1 MDTFVKHSDTAET
14 WDVYLRGDR
23 LLIPVTETATRTQA
37 LAIAAQ
43 IDGIGSVVSPVSLVQ
58 CRQCT
63 FPEVGDE
70 NRRTHAGR

>member
-1 MDTFVKHSDTAET
+1 MDTFVRHSETSET
-14 WDVYLRGDR
+14 WDVYLRHSR
-23 LLIPVTETATRTQA
+23 LLIPVAEVATRTQA
-37 LAIAAQ
+37 LAIAES
-43 IDGIGSVVSPVSLVQ
+43 IDGISVVSSVSSVQ

>member
-1 MDTFVKHSDTAET
+1 MNTFVKHSDTAET
-14 WDVYLRGDR
+14 WNVYLRFAR
-23 LLIPVTETATRTQA
+23 LLVPVAEVATRTQA
-37 LAIAAQ
+37 LAIAES
-43 IDGIGSVVSPVSLVQ
+43 IDGIGSVSVVWPVQ

>member
-14 WDVYLRGDR
+14 WDVYLRFAR
-23 LLIPVTETATRTQA
+23 LLVPVAEVATRTQA
-37 LAIAAQ
+37 LAIAES
-43 IDGIGSVVSPVSLVQ
+43 IDGISVVSPVSLVQ

-63 FPEVGDE
+63 LPEVGDE